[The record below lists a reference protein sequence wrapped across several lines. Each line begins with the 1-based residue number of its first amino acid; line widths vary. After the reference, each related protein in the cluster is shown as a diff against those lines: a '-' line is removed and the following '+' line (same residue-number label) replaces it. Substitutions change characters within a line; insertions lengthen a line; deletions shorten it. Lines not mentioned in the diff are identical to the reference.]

1 MTQAKAK
8 PMTFA
13 EYLDQDNGADVRYDL
28 LSNGELIEVP
38 NEAWINNLLVKL
50 LTAKLESCVDATL
63 IVAHVLTMQVN
74 PIGDNR
80 QSRHPDLVIL
90 RPEHL
95 KLETLLNKTALLI
108 GDPSPQFIAEIV
120 SPGSSSSD
128 NYRRDYEWKRQQ
140 YQDWGI
146 PEYWIIDP
154 HREQVRVLTLVNG
167 TYQEKVYTDQQTI
180 ESPAFPTLTVTAQI
194 VLNN

>member
-1 MTQAKAK
+1 M
-8 PMTFA
+8 
-13 EYLDQDNGADVRYDL
+13 
-28 LSNGELIEVP
+28 
-38 NEAWINNLLVKL
+38 
-50 LTAKLESCVDATL
+50 
-63 IVAHVLTMQVN
+63 
-74 PIGDNR
+74 
-80 QSRHPDLVIL
+80 
-90 RPEHL
+90 

-154 HREQVRVLTLVNG
+154 HREQVSVLTLVNG